1 MRHGRSRRAQLVLA
15 VVTLVIAAG
24 AAAVVLLA
32 TGLASTKP
40 VRLRANSIAVIDAK
54 SGHPVGDVPL
64 AFSPSDVDASG
75 NEIWVLNWLGRTATA
90 IDPGTLK
97 VIQTVGVDGDPQS
110 QYAIGNTDWVG
121 VPGGVDVVDAQ
132 ADSNNTTKI
141 SLWKPAGGSTQC
153 YVFVTGDGRTVWV
166 SEGTNV
172 AVIDAASGNVLR
184 KLHLPTP
191 SGVPPSLTC
200 YGLRYSDGVL
210 LAIRGPD
217 FSIGRVDLRS
227 ASYTPIATEPSLT
240 PENFGGTSANWVA
253 GFGSYWVGTWT
264 TTKSGQATNLTRLD
278 PTSGTATNKIAS
290 PKPTGVQPNNLP
302 GFNNL
307 AVDRASGV
315 WALEGPP
322 INALA
327 QIDQTTSQITRT
339 IPVHHTVCC
348 PEVEGLSSRSS
359 LGLGRSI
366 LIVGGSTL
374 WCRASTA
381 LSSPAA
387 PAAALVWPIW
397 IFTDPSAHHWRSARP
412 LASNTCSQRRRTPAA
427 SPALV
432 PVPCASTS
440 STVSG
445 AVARPR
451 RRRARGLGLPL
462 GDRRVDALRPPVRR
476 RARRRG
482 SRRRCGPRRAR
493 RRRGRLSANIA
504 MPSPSIV
511 PSAASEN
518 GRQSPVCDSAGVLL
532 KHMYIRMSLIVST
545 PPVITRSAAPSASS
559 LTRDRQ
565 RRERAAHAP
574 RRPRSWCRRDRSGWR
589 SGRRRRCRAARGT

>member
-1 MRHGRSRRAQLVLA
+1 MEARSGLPSGTVTFLFTDIEGSTELLKRLGRDRYETVLAEHGGVLRAAVAAHGGRVVDTQGDSLFCAFRSAREAVSAATQAQRELAAHEWPDQVRVRVRMGLHSGEPKAGDEGYVGIGVHRAARVGSAAHGGQVLLSDTTRALVADDLPAEVSLRDLGVHRLKDIDEPARLYQLVAAGLQDRFPPPRTVRHGRSRRAQLVLA
-15 VVTLVIAAG
+15 VVGLLIAAG
-24 AAAVVLLA
+24 AIAVVLLA
-32 TGLASTKP
+32 TGLASSKP

-64 AFSPSDVDASG
+64 AFSPSDVDAGG

-110 QYAIGNTDWVG
+110 QYAIGDTDWVG

-217 FSIGRVDLRS
+217 FSIGRVNLRS

-290 PKPTGVQPNNLP
+290 PKPTGAQPNNLP

-348 PEVEGLSSRSS
+348 P
-359 LGLGRSI
+359 
-366 LIVGGSTL
+366 VGGIGKGVAVGHGRVWVGL
-374 WCRASTA
+374 D
-381 LSSPAA
+381 SP
-387 PAAALVWPIW
+387 
-397 IFTDPSAHHWRSARP
+397 
-412 LASNTCSQRRRTPAA
+412 
-427 SPALV
+427 
-432 PVPCASTS
+432 
-440 STVSG
+440 
-445 AVARPR
+445 
-451 RRRARGLGLPL
+451 
-462 GDRRVDALRPPVRR
+462 
-476 RARRRG
+476 
-482 SRRRCGPRRAR
+482 
-493 RRRGRLSANIA
+493 
-504 MPSPSIV
+504 
-511 PSAASEN
+511 
-518 GRQSPVCDSAGVLL
+518 
-532 KHMYIRMSLIVST
+532 
-545 PPVITRSAAPSASS
+545 
-559 LTRDRQ
+559 
-565 RRERAAHAP
+565 
-574 RRPRSWCRRDRSGWR
+574 
-589 SGRRRRCRAARGT
+589 